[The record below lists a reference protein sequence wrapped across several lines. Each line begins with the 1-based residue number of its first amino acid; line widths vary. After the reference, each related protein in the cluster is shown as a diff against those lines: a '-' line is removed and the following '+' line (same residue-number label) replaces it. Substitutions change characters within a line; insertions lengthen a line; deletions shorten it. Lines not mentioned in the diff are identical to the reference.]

1 MSGPKIGLIGKP
13 NVGKSTLFSAL
24 TEGSAEIGNYPF
36 TTIKPN
42 VGVTYFPVDCPHIS
56 LGTQCNP
63 REGYCES
70 GHRFVPITVIDV
82 PGLIEGASQGK
93 GMGNEFLENIRD
105 SDAILLVFDASGR
118 TAMDG
123 SVTEDAAD
131 ILDSEIAMVRN
142 EMETWF
148 ASKIS
153 SGWDKFAR
161 KADSSGHPPLQSI
174 MEKISSF
181 GVSQGKVQ
189 AILSSGSFPA
199 KFILWKE
206 TDFMEFSRKMFE
218 ITKPVILLGN
228 KADLLEK
235 PPRTSPESYLVS
247 GDFELAA
254 SRAVKSGL
262 VLDTGNVLEPAGQ
275 LREAQQAAIEKIN
288 AVFSR
293 DWVKRLR
300 NVISD
305 TVKKHLKLMVV
316 YPVYDDK
323 KWTDKEGN
331 TLPDAFLMPEGTTA
345 EDLAFKVHTD
355 IGRGFIKAINCR
367 TGMVVGRDHP
377 LADGDVIRIVAK
389 A

>member
-42 VGVTYFPVDCPHIS
+42 VGVTYFPVDCPHVS

-63 REGYCES
+63 REGYCKS
-70 GHRFVPITVIDV
+70 GRRFVPITVIDV

-206 TDFMEFSRKMFE
+206 TDFIEFSRKMFE

-254 SRAVKSGL
+254 SRAVKNGL
-262 VLDTGNVLEPAGQ
+262 VKDAGNVLEPAGQ
-275 LREAQQAAIEKIN
+275 LREAQLAAIEKIN

-331 TLPDAFLMPEGTTA
+331 ILPDAFLMPEGTTA